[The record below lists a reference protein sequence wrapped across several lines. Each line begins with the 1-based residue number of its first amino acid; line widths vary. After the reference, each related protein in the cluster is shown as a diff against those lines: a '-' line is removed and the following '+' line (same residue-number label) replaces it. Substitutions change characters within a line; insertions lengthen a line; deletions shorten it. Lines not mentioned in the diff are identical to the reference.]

1 MKAAMILFCRGVV
14 AVALA
19 FAPLAAIAADYP
31 TKPIRMIVPFTAG
44 SASDILART
53 VSTPLSA
60 KWGQPVIIDNRPGAG
75 GTIGTG
81 LAAKSPPDGH
91 TLVVVS
97 AGHVVN
103 PVMYSRLPYDTLR
116 DFSGVIPLAN
126 LPSVLAVSKSSNV
139 RTVRDLV
146 AIAKSKAGQLNYVSG
161 GIGSAS
167 HVNAEKFKAA
177 AGIDVTHIPLK
188 GAGDML
194 TEIIGGRAEYGFL
207 PLIAAAPFIREQK
220 VTALAIS
227 SAKRASAFPELPTI
241 AEAGVP
247 GAQFVFWIGL
257 LAPAKTPR
265 PIVQKLNAEIGNLL
279 AQPETRERL
288 RGLGAEPMPMSPE
301 AFDGFMRREFN
312 ELGHLMRA
320 AGVKAE

>member
-1 MKAAMILFCRGVV
+1 MSLPAT
-14 AVALA
+14 
-19 FAPLAAIAADYP
+19 AAIAADYP

-53 VSTPLSA
+53 VSIPLSA
-60 KWGQPVIIDNRPGAG
+60 KWGQPAIIDNRPGAG

-103 PVMYSRLPYDTLR
+103 PVMYSHLPYDTLR
-116 DFSGVIPLAN
+116 DFSAVIPLAN
-126 LPSVLAVSKSSNV
+126 LPSVLAVSKSSSV
-139 RTVRDLV
+139 RSVRDLV
-146 AIAKSKAGQLNYVSG
+146 AIAKSKPGQLNYVSG

-194 TEIIGGRAEYGFL
+194 TEIIGGRAEFGFL
-207 PLIAAAPFIREQK
+207 PLIAAAPFIRDQK
-220 VTALAIS
+220 LTALAVS

-247 GAQFVFWIGL
+247 GAQFDFWIGL
-257 LAPAKTPR
+257 LAPAKTSR
-265 PIVQKLNAEIGNLL
+265 PIVQKLNAEIANVL

-288 RGLGAEPMPMSPE
+288 RALGAEAMPMSPD
-301 AFDGFMRREFN
+301 AFDAFMRREFE
-312 ELGHLMRA
+312 ELGRVMRA

>member
-1 MKAAMILFCRGVV
+1 MRVRTIFSRRWLIAAMSLP
-14 AVALA
+14 AT
-19 FAPLAAIAADYP
+19 AAIAADYP

-53 VSTPLSA
+53 VSIPLSA
-60 KWGQPVIIDNRPGAG
+60 KWGQPAIIDNRPGAG

-103 PVMYSRLPYDTLR
+103 PVMYSHLPYDTLR
-116 DFSGVIPLAN
+116 DFSAVIPLAN
-126 LPSVLAVSKSSNV
+126 LPSVLAVSKSSSV
-139 RTVRDLV
+139 RSVRDLV
-146 AIAKSKAGQLNYVSG
+146 AIAKSKPGQLNYVSG

-207 PLIAAAPFIREQK
+207 PLIAAAPFIRDQK
-220 VTALAIS
+220 LTVLAVS
-227 SAKRASAFPELPTI
+227 SAKRASAFPELQTI

-247 GAQFVFWIGL
+247 GAQFDFWIGL

-265 PIVQKLNAEIGNLL
+265 PIVRKLNTGIADILG
-279 AQPETRERL
+279 QPETRERL
-288 RGLGAEPMPMSPE
+288 RALGAEAMPMSPE
-301 AFDGFMRREFN
+301 AFDEFMRREFN
-312 ELGHLMRA
+312 ELGRVMRA